1 MKVQISLL
9 LIIFVS
15 IISTQTVYRVRKYIR
30 RSENRRSAAD
40 DDLDMAAAELV
51 FKEKNVLK
59 SGADVIEGPPRKL
72 PFGTKHAA
80 AGNEKLNEHA
90 GAPSAEPT
98 YSELQK
104 THLEDIEPEEGTL
117 KSSMVGEGSENHE
130 EKEGFLPTEAPKAH
144 SLDTN
149 VFSGGVNDGR
159 TTSFSSGLPKWQ
171 QPLPSHG
178 RLIAYDFNVNPEY
191 PQFAPRAR
199 GLVGIPDGW
208 NLDKQIDEE
217 FRSGFRKVDF
227 ASSTNPSRTPNLFP

>member
-1 MKVQISLL
+1 MKVQFSLL

-15 IISTQTVYRVRKYIR
+15 IIPAETIYRVRKFIR
-30 RSENRRSAAD
+30 RSEARRSAAD

-51 FKEKNVLK
+51 FKEKNTLK
-59 SGADVIEGPPRKL
+59 TGADQIEGPPRKL
-72 PFGTKHAA
+72 PFGTKHASED
-80 AGNEKLNEHA
+80 EKLNEHT

-98 YSELQK
+98 FSELQK

-117 KSSMVGEGSENHE
+117 KSSMVGEGSENLE
-130 EKEGFLPTEAPKAH
+130 EKEEFLPSDAPKAH

-149 VFSGGVNDGR
+149 MFSGGVNDGQA
-159 TTSFSSGLPKWQ
+159 SPSLSGSPKWQ

-208 NLDKQIDEE
+208 NLDKQVDEE

-227 ASSTNPSRTPNLFP
+227 RRRFLH